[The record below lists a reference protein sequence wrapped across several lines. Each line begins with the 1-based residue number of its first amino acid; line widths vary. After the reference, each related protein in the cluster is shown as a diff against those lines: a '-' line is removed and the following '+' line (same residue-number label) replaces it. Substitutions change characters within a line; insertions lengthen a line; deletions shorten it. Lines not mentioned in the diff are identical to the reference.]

1 MRVIDVAGE
10 RKLHLEMKQR
20 ESKCSILIILAG
32 FVIATNIIIFQI
44 SFELSQLYHYI
55 VAFFL
60 LIYFSF
66 NLYSNNKLVQ
76 GCSEIQGK
84 LKG

>member
-1 MRVIDVAGE
+1 MRVIDVAGK
-10 RKLHLEMKQR
+10 RKLHFEMKQR
-20 ESKCSILIILAG
+20 ELKCSILITLAG
-32 FVIATNIIIFQI
+32 FVIATNILAFQI

-66 NLYSNNKLVQ
+66 NLYSNN
-76 GCSEIQGK
+76 
-84 LKG
+84 

>member
-1 MRVIDVAGE
+1 MRVIDIASK
-10 RKLHLEMKQR
+10 RKLYFEIKQR
-20 ESKCSILIILAG
+20 ELKCSILITLAG
-32 FVIATNIIIFQI
+32 FVIAANILAFQI

-84 LKG
+84 LKE